1 MNITIELLEKW
12 GSCYSREKH
21 ESIFKSEDKKEF
33 TPLEIAD
40 LKSVPVKDR
49 IWVLLH
55 NEIIPEK
62 ELRLLACDFAE
73 NALKLIKNPD
83 QRSLNAIAVSRRF
96 ANGEATCEEL
106 AAAWDAAWDAA
117 RAAAWDAARDAA
129 WAAARAAARD
139 AARDAARAAAWAA
152 ARDAA
157 WDAAWDAQLK
167 QIVMVLEELKK

>member
-1 MNITIELLEKW
+1 MKITIKLLEKW
-12 GSCYSREKH
+12 GSCYSSERH
-21 ESIFKSEDKKEF
+21 EEIFKSENKKEF

-106 AAAWDAAWDAA
+106 AAACD
-117 RAAAWDAARDAA
+117 
-129 WAAARAAARD
+129 AARAAARD
-139 AARDAARAAAWAA
+139 AECAA
-152 ARDAA
+152 AR
-157 WDAAWDAQLK
+157 DAQLK